1 MKTCVKLALLGA
13 CAAGA
18 FLLSGCGDSKPAAS
32 SAAASSAAAPQG
44 QLMETIK
51 KRGKLIV
58 GTSSGYPPY
67 VFVDSQSADKAVI
80 GLDIEMCKQISEK
93 LGVPMEV
100 QDMGFSALLSS
111 VTSGKV
117 DIAVG
122 GVSPTPEREKAMAF
136 SDQYLPTEQ
145 KLLVLKKN
153 QHVFKTAADLKG
165 KTIGAEKSTTQEATA
180 QKVEGAKALGL
191 SSVPDAILQLKNE
204 KLDGIVLEGVVAK
217 QYLVFNDD
225 LALADVQFEG
235 AKKVSAVALQKG
247 NDDLVKIIN
256 EIIKQDTESGQF
268 DKWVDEY
275 SKLAVEKAK

>member
-1 MKTCVKLALLGA
+1 MKKSVKFALLGLA
-13 CAAGA
+13 AAGA
-18 FLLSGCGDSKPAAS
+18 LLMAGCGDDKGAAKSAAS
-32 SAAASSAAAPQG
+32 GEAQQG

-51 KRGKLIV
+51 KRGKIIV

-67 VFVDSQSADKAVI
+67 VFVDSGSADKKVI
-80 GLDIEMCKQISEK
+80 GLDIEMCQQLADK
-93 LGVPMEV
+93 LGVKMEV

-111 VTSGKV
+111 VTAGKV

-122 GVSPTPEREKAMAF
+122 GVSPTPEREKVMAF
-136 SDQYLPTEQ
+136 SDKYLPTEQ

-153 QHVFKTAADLKG
+153 QHVY
-165 KTIGAEKSTTQEATA
+165 KSTTQEATA

-217 QYLVFNDD
+217 QYLIFNDD

-235 AKKVSAVALQKG
+235 AKKVSAVAMKMG
-247 NDDLVKIIN
+247 NDDLMKIIN
-256 EIIKQDTESGQF
+256 EIIKKDTESGQF
-268 DKWVDEY
+268 EKWVDQY
-275 SKLAVEKAK
+275 SKIAVEKAK